1 MLLQIFA
8 VFFAKN
14 LYLLQKNISSALTLV
29 RALSPVRSQF
39 WAHLTAFIRPIQSCA
54 ELPDQCNLSLPK
66 QADIY
71 ATFIRLTCKET
82 ARPYATLCQLGQPH
96 KTPYSC
102 LLTINTHKTRSTSH
116 IQSRSTSHIQ
126 SKVFAKILQRLQY
139 RLQIKQ
145 VIVLFCILWQ
155 TAFCSASVLH
165 YFWSCWT
172 KLKSVR
178 RYDSFPIGE
187 GKELHWHT
195 TLING
200 ELFQLFLAGSSQS
213 YLSSCDLD
221 TRYRQQRGLVDA
233 HSFGQTQLG
242 STADQNNRQL
252 YGSNQ

>member
-102 LLTINTHKTRSTSH
+102 LLAINKHKT
-116 IQSRSTSHIQ
+116 RSTSHIQ

-165 YFWSCWT
+165 CFWSCWA
-172 KLKSVR
+172 KLQVCATVR
-178 RYDSFPIGE
+178 
-187 GKELHWHT
+187 
-195 TLING
+195 
-200 ELFQLFLAGSSQS
+200 LFS
-213 YLSSCDLD
+213 YW
-221 TRYRQQRGLVDA
+221 RRKR
-233 HSFGQTQLG
+233 
-242 STADQNNRQL
+242 TALPPNAD
-252 YGSNQ
+252 